1 MSQKSSSL
9 VRAPEMPECGV
20 FSGDDEV
27 DNIDDDYDH
36 GDGDNSMT
44 AGLIPDGH
52 AYVIGLIGLRHR
64 VASHVIT
71 SLPW

>member
-1 MSQKSSSL
+1 
-9 VRAPEMPECGV
+9 MPERGWRV
-20 FSGDDEV
+20 SYSDGDA

-52 AYVIGLIGLRHR
+52 AYVIRLIGQRQR

-71 SLPW
+71 LLPW